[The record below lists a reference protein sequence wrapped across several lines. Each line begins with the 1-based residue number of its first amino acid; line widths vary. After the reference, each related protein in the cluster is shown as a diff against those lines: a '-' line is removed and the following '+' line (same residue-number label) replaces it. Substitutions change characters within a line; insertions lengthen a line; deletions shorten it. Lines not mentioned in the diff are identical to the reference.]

1 MGLSTDIPCQE
12 LVELVTAYLDGA
24 LSPADRER
32 CEAHW
37 RTCPG
42 CRTYLAQ
49 MQMVVD
55 ALGQLGRREVGEN
68 GAEKDRLLDLFRT
81 RGLHHRGP
89 RERSVP
95 LGVAGEF
102 AAPGDHI
109 SYFWESEGEFDAAA
123 GFLAAGVERDEVCV
137 LLGHAGANSR
147 VLAGLE
153 RRGLPP
159 DELERRDRL
168 HTVSGQQ
175 PADAILREIGDRVRI
190 AVDRGIPM
198 VRVLGNLGWQ
208 HLGWPAE
215 GDILRLEARVT
226 DAVRNLPSVVMCAYD
241 VRGLSGRSLLL
252 GGLECH
258 PLTLRRGALRR
269 NEHHVPAEQFLE
281 ALALDA
287 A

>member
-1 MGLSTDIPCQE
+1 MPCQE

-32 CEAHW
+32 FEAHW
-37 RTCPG
+37 GTCPG

-49 MQMVVD
+49 MQLVVGS
-55 ALGQLGRREVGEN
+55 LGQLGRREVGEN
-68 GAEKDRLLDLFRT
+68 GAERDRLLGLFRT
-81 RGLHHRGP
+81 RGLHARGP

-95 LGVAGEF
+95 LGIAGEF

-109 SYFWESEGEFDAAA
+109 SYFWESEREFDAAA

-137 LLGHAGANSR
+137 LLGHGDANSR

-159 DELERRDRL
+159 DGLRRRDRL

-175 PADAILREIGDRVRI
+175 PADAVLREVRDRIRS
-190 AVDRGIPM
+190 AVDRGVAM
-198 VRVLGNLGWQ
+198 VRVLGNLGWE
-208 HLGWPAE
+208 HPGWPAE

-226 DAVRNLPSVVMCAYD
+226 DAVRNLPSVVICAYA

-252 GGLECH
+252 GGVECH

-281 ALALDA
+281 TLALDA

>member
-1 MGLSTDIPCQE
+1 MQ
-12 LVELVTAYLDGA
+12 LVVG
-24 LSPADRER
+24 S
-32 CEAHW
+32 
-37 RTCPG
+37 
-42 CRTYLAQ
+42 
-49 MQMVVD
+49 
-55 ALGQLGRREVGEN
+55 LGQLGRREAEEN
-68 GAEKDRLLDLFRT
+68 GAERDRLLDLFRT
-81 RGLHHRGP
+81 RGFHHRGP
-89 RERSVP
+89 GERSVP
-95 LGVAGEF
+95 LGVAAEF

-137 LLGHAGANSR
+137 LLGHAVANSR
-147 VLAGLE
+147 VLADLE
-153 RRGLPP
+153 RRGLAP

-175 PADAILREIGDRVRI
+175 PAEAILREIGDRVRI
-190 AVDRGIPM
+190 AVDRGVSM
-198 VRVLGNLGWQ
+198 VRVLGNLGWE
-208 HLGWPAE
+208 HPGWPAQ

-241 VRGLSGRSLLL
+241 VRGVSGRSLLL

-269 NEHHVPAEQFLE
+269 NEHHVPAEQFLQT
-281 ALALDA
+281 LALDA

>member
-1 MGLSTDIPCQE
+1 MPCEE
-12 LVELVTAYLDGA
+12 LVELVTAYMDGA
-24 LSPADRER
+24 LSPADLER
-32 CEAHW
+32 CDAHW

-49 MQMVVD
+49 MQLVVGS
-55 ALGQLGRREVGEN
+55 LGQLGRPEVREN
-68 GAEKDRLLDLFRT
+68 GAEKERLLDLFRT
-81 RGLHHRGP
+81 RGFHGRVP
-89 RERSVP
+89 RERTVP
-95 LGVAGEF
+95 LGIAGEL

-109 SYFWESEGEFDAAA
+109 SYFWESEGEFDSAA
-123 GFLAAGVERDEVCV
+123 GFLATGVERDELCV

-153 RRGLPP
+153 RRGLAP

-175 PADAILREIGDRVRI
+175 AADAILQEIGDRVRI
-190 AVDRGIPM
+190 AVDRGVPM

-258 PLTLRRGALRR
+258 PLTLRRGKLRR
-269 NEHHVPAEQFLE
+269 NENHVPAEQFLE
-281 ALALDA
+281 TLALDA

>member
-24 LSPADRER
+24 LSPADREH
-32 CEAHW
+32 CEGHG
-37 RTCPG
+37 RTCAG

-49 MQMVVD
+49 MQLVVGS
-55 ALGQLGRREVGEN
+55 LGQLGRREAGET
-68 GAEKDRLLDLFRT
+68 GAERERLLDLFRT
-81 RGLHHRGP
+81 RGFHHPGP
-89 RERSVP
+89 RERCVP
-95 LGVAGEF
+95 LCVADEL
-102 AAPGDHI
+102 ASLGDHI
-109 SYFWESEGEFDAAA
+109 SYFWESEGELDATA

-153 RRGLPP
+153 RRGLSP

-190 AVDRGIPM
+190 AVDRGVPM

-208 HLGWPAE
+208 HPGWPAE

-226 DAVRNLPSVVMCAYD
+226 GAVRNLPSVVMCAYD

-252 GGLECH
+252 GGVECH
-258 PLTLRRGALRR
+258 PLTLRRGAFRR

-281 ALALDA
+281 TLALDA